1 MAGRLRLAVTGI
13 QDQWLTGEPKIS
25 YFSSIYKRHTRFS
38 TEAVS
43 IPITG
48 NVSLGGNAI
57 ARIPNNV
64 GDLLR
69 SVILK
74 LTLGELPN
82 VTAPG
87 NLYNASPSTSVIQY
101 VDLVI
106 GGQTI
111 QRLTGDYIDLYNQL
125 HSNKDDANTTLYYMN
140 GHNNQIQIVNT
151 PKTFYLNL
159 PFYFFRNPS
168 LAIPIC
174 AITRQLIELHIKF
187 RDADDDVTFRYE
199 EVSGNMVRTKT
210 DIGSIIEASIITD
223 FYFITRDEINFLL
236 TRPMEYLITQQQLST
251 MQFKPNESK
260 KSALL
265 KFTNPVKELFFL
277 AKEETGTT
285 HTIPSFYTIS
295 DPVATFQ
302 AAGGS
307 VISNNGLVAVTYDNG
322 SAGEV
327 NIYEKDSNGN
337 WPSTASATY
346 TGSTGD
352 YFGRVL
358 GVSDDGTRVAMQSA
372 SKIMVVEKQ
381 SNAPTTYTV
390 TVAYVNGGDR
400 YHLNGVDRPQLT
412 FYRGSTYIFDLSDPS
427 NSGHPLGFVTA
438 SPYTDGVVNN
448 YSTNPPGTTGSQVTW
463 TVPTTATSPIWYYC
477 EVHGTGM
484 GAMNTVTDLVAWA
497 QIGSDI
503 SGSFIAVTGSC
514 MTGDGTKVFG
524 SSAAQSGGT
533 NITQVGADID
543 GEAANDYSGSSVSI
557 SSDGSRVAIGA
568 FGNDGTGSVAGHVR
582 VYDESGGTWTQV
594 GADID
599 GEAAFDRSGEGG
611 EYAGQSVSLSGNGSR
626 VAIGANS
633 NDGNGNRSGHVR
645 VYDES
650 GGTWTQ
656 VGADIDGEAPED
668 FSGWSV
674 SLSEDGSRVAIGAI
688 YNDGTDTSAGHVRV
702 YAESG
707 GTWTQ
712 VGADIDGEAATDQS
726 GYSVSMNSDGT
737 RVAIGANQNDGTG
750 GNAGHVRVYA
760 ESGGTWTQVGADIDG
775 EAANDWSGVSVSM
788 NSDGTR
794 VAIGARFNDDNG
806 NNAGHVR
813 VYDESGGTW
822 TQVGADIDGE
832 AADDW
837 SGASVS
843 LSSDGTKLAVGA
855 PYNDGNG
862 NSAGHVR
869 VYAESGGTWTQVG
882 ADIDGEAA
890 GDRSGAS
897 VSISGDGSRV
907 VIGAQYNDATS
918 GTTYSS
924 EGHARVYSITN
935 QAAVPGATS
944 SWEYSGSS
952 WSQYRPD
959 ITGSQSVTRI
969 SHSTNGEILGLED
982 ANKVIIYATTDGVST
997 YTKRH
1002 ADTEYNDQ
1010 YHSLSS
1016 DGANLVSLYS
1026 SGSKVWNGTNYVYD
1040 GAGGTQVPW
1049 YTTSADSTVEIS
1061 RNGNLVFWN
1070 DDSGGAFKLYS
1081 KSTVNENV
1089 QWTLQ
1094 TSLTRTAAVPLKM
1107 SALGSDAI
1115 IVTGVDSS
1123 TNANVY
1129 DITANPERI
1138 EDRLL
1143 DTTSSDQEFSSHV
1156 TGKRSD
1162 YRFVKNIKFECNGKT
1177 MFDHTGTY
1185 LAYEQSL
1192 IHHTGCPDPGYEFY
1206 MYSFALKPEL
1216 YYPTGQL
1223 NMSRIIHK
1231 KLDVELDEVSTTRN
1245 INLSIYALNYNV
1257 LHVEGGLAGLKF

>member
-48 NVSLGGNAI
+48 NISLGGNAI

-174 AITRQLIELHIKF
+174 AITRQLIEIHVKF

-210 DIGSIIEASIITD
+210 NIGSIVDASIIAD
-223 FYFITRDEINFLL
+223 FYFITRDEINFLI
-236 TRPMEYLITQQQLST
+236 TRPMEYVITQQQLST

-265 KFTNPVKELFFL
+265 KFTNPVKELLFL

-285 HTIPSFYTIS
+285 HIIPPFYTIS

-302 AAGGS
+302 AQGGS

-322 SAGEV
+322 STGEV
-327 NIYEKDSNGN
+327 NIYEKDSSGN

-358 GVSDDGTRVAMQSA
+358 GVSDDGTRVAIQSA

-381 SNAPTTYTV
+381 ST
-390 TVAYVNGGDR
+390 
-400 YHLNGVDRPQLT
+400 
-412 FYRGSTYIFDLSDPS
+412 
-427 NSGHPLGFVTA
+427 
-438 SPYTDGVVNN
+438 
-448 YSTNPPGTTGSQVTW
+448 
-463 TVPTTATSPIWYYC
+463 
-477 EVHGTGM
+477 
-484 GAMNTVTDLVAWA
+484 AWA

-503 SGSFIAVTGSC
+503 TATFSTITGSC

-524 SSAAQSGGT
+524 SCSIPDPVATTWTQLGSSINGQSSY
-533 NITQVGADID
+533 
-543 GEAANDYSGSSVSI
+543 DYTGWSVSI
-557 SSDGSRVAIGA
+557 SSDGTRAAIGA
-568 FGNDGTGSVAGHVR
+568 YGNPTEGR
-582 VYDESGGTWTQV
+582 VMVFEESGGTWTQV
-594 GADID
+594 GSDII
-599 GEAAFDRSGEGG
+599 GE
-611 EYAGQSVSLSGNGSR
+611 L
-626 VAIGANS
+626 S
-633 NDGNGNRSGHVR
+633 NDGGQD
-645 VYDES
+645 Y
-650 GGTWTQ
+650 
-656 VGADIDGEAPED
+656 
-668 FSGWSV
+668 SGWSV
-674 SLSEDGSRVAIGAI
+674 SLSGDGSRLAIGAI
-688 YNDGTDTSAGHVRV
+688 HNSVSFVAYPNTNPNQYKGHVRV

-707 GTWTQ
+707 GTWSQ
-712 VGADIDGEAATDQS
+712 VGADIDGEDAYDYS
-726 GYSVSMNSDGT
+726 GWSVSLSDDGT
-737 RVAIGANQNDGTG
+737 RVAIGTYG
-750 GNAGHVRVYA
+750 
-760 ESGGTWTQVGADIDG
+760 
-775 EAANDWSGVSVSM
+775 
-788 NSDGTR
+788 
-794 VAIGARFNDDNG
+794 NDDNG

-813 VYDESGGTW
+813 VYSESSGTWTQMGTDIDGEAAEDQSGWSVSLSGDGLRLAIGARYNDGGGSSSGHVRVYSESGGTW
-822 TQVGADIDGE
+822 TQLGSDIDGG
-832 AADDW
+832 AQFDYSGW
-837 SGASVS
+837 SVSMSYDGTRLAIGAPGASHLGGV
-843 LSSDGTKLAVGA
+843 
-855 PYNDGNG
+855 
-862 NSAGHVR
+862 GHVA
-869 VYAESGGTWTQVG
+869 VYAESGGVWTQVG
-882 ADIDGEAA
+882 SNIDGEAT
-890 GDRSGAS
+890 GDYSGQS
-897 VSISGDGSRV
+897 VSISSDGTRVAIKDIGADRVRVYSESNGVWTKTGGNIAGVSAGRNPGNIPGKLVSMSGDGTRLM
-907 VIGAQYNDATS
+907 IGDPYNTTS
-918 GTTYSS
+918 GTNGGQVRIFALTTST
-924 EGHARVYSITN
+924 VP
-935 QAAVPGATS
+935 AVL

-952 WSQYRPD
+952 WSEYRSD
-959 ITGSQSVTRI
+959 IIVNTAVSRI

-982 ANKVIIYATTDGVST
+982 VTPVGVGLYEYSTVIYATTDGVST

-1002 ADTEYNDQ
+1002 ADTEYNEP

-1016 DGANLVSLYS
+1016 DGANLVSLGTL
-1026 SGSKVWNGTNYVYD
+1026 GSKVWNGTNYVYD

-1049 YTTSADSTVEIS
+1049 YTTSVDSTVEIS
-1061 RNGNLVFWN
+1061 RNGSLVFWN
-1070 DDSGGAFKLYS
+1070 DDSTTNFKLYS
-1081 KSTVNENV
+1081 KSTVNGNV
-1089 QWTLQ
+1089 QWTLE
-1094 TSLTRTAAVPLKM
+1094 TSRARTAAVPLKM

-1115 IVTGVDSS
+1115 IVTGVDSPS
-1123 TNANVY
+1123 NANIY
-1129 DITANPERI
+1129 DITYTPERV

-1143 DTTSSDQEFSSHV
+1143 NTSSSDQEFSSHV
-1156 TGKRSD
+1156 VGKRSD
-1162 YRFVKNIKFECNGKT
+1162 YRFVKNIRLECNGKT
-1177 MFDHTGTY
+1177 MFDHTGKY

-1192 IHHTGCPDPGYEFY
+1192 IHHTGCPDAGYEFY

>member
-69 SVILK
+69 SAILK

-125 HSNKDDANTTLYYMN
+125 HSNKDDADTTLYYMN

-151 PKTFYLNL
+151 PRTFYLNL

-174 AITRQLIELHIKF
+174 AITRQLIEIHIKF

-210 DIGSIIEASIITD
+210 DIGSIVEASIIAD

-285 HTIPSFYTIS
+285 HTIPPSYTIS
-295 DPVATFQ
+295 GPVATFQ
-302 AAGGS
+302 ASGGS

-322 SAGEV
+322 STGEV
-327 NIYEKDSNGN
+327 NIYEKDSSGN

-372 SKIMVVEKQ
+372 SKTMVVEKI
-381 SNAPTTYTV
+381 
-390 TVAYVNGGDR
+390 G
-400 YHLNGVDRPQLT
+400 
-412 FYRGSTYIFDLSDPS
+412 
-427 NSGHPLGFVTA
+427 NS
-438 SPYTDGVVNN
+438 
-448 YSTNPPGTTGSQVTW
+448 W
-463 TVPTTATSPIWYYC
+463 T
-477 EVHGTGM
+477 
-484 GAMNTVTDLVAWA
+484 

-503 SGSFIAVTGSC
+503 TATFSTITGSC
-514 MTGDGTKVFG
+514 LTGDGTKVFG
-524 SSAAQSGGT
+524 SCSVPDPVSTWTQLGSAINGQSSYDYTGWSVSISSDGTRVAIGAYGSDQGRTMVFEESGGT
-533 NITQVGADID
+533 WTQVGVDILGELSND
-543 GEAANDYSGSSVSI
+543 GGQDYSGYSVSL

-568 FGNDGTGSVAGHVR
+568 IHNSVSFVAYPNTNPNQYKGHVR
-582 VYDESGGTWTQV
+582 VYAENGGAWSQV

-599 GEAAFDRSGEGG
+599 GEDTFD
-611 EYAGQSVSLSGNGSR
+611 Y
-626 VAIGANS
+626 
-633 NDGNGNRSGHVR
+633 
-645 VYDES
+645 
-650 GGTWTQ
+650 
-656 VGADIDGEAPED
+656 
-668 FSGWSV
+668 SGWSV
-674 SLSEDGSRVAIGAI
+674 SLSD
-688 YNDGTDTSAGHVRV
+688 
-702 YAESG
+702 
-707 GTWTQ
+707 
-712 VGADIDGEAATDQS
+712 
-726 GYSVSMNSDGT
+726 DGT
-737 RVAIGANQNDGTG
+737 RVAIGA
-750 GNAGHVRVYA
+750 Y
-760 ESGGTWTQVGADIDG
+760 S
-775 EAANDWSGVSVSM
+775 
-788 NSDGTR
+788 
-794 VAIGARFNDDNG
+794 NDDNG

-813 VYDESGGTW
+813 VYSESGGTW
-822 TQVGADIDGE
+822 TQMGADIDGE
-832 AADDW
+832 AAEDQ
-837 SGASVS
+837 SGWSVS
-843 LSSDGTKLAVGA
+843 L
-855 PYNDGNG
+855 
-862 NSAGHVR
+862 
-869 VYAESGGTWTQVG
+869 
-882 ADIDGEAA
+882 
-890 GDRSGAS
+890 
-897 VSISGDGSRV
+897 SGDGSRLA
-907 VIGAQYNDATS
+907 IGARYNDGGGSSSGHVRIYSESGGSWTQLGSDIDGGAQFDYSGWSVSMSYDGTRVAIGAPGASHLGGVGHVAVYEESGGVWTQVGSNIDGEATGDYSGQSVSISSDGTRVAIKDIGADRVRVYSESNGVWTKTGGNIAGVSAGRNPGNIPGKLVSMSGNGTRLIIGDPYNATS
-918 GTTYSS
+918 GTNGGQVRMFTL
-924 EGHARVYSITN
+924 
-935 QAAVPGATS
+935 ATS
-944 SWEYSGSS
+944 TIPAVLSWEYSGSS
-952 WSQYRPD
+952 WSEYRSD
-959 ITGSQSVTRI
+959 IIVNTAVSRI

-982 ANKVIIYATTDGVST
+982 VTSVGVGLYEYNTVIYATTDGVST

-1002 ADTEYNDQ
+1002 ADTEYNEP

-1016 DGANLVSLYS
+1016 DGANLVSLGTL
-1026 SGSKVWNGTNYVYD
+1026 GSKVWNGTNYVYD

-1061 RNGNLVFWN
+1061 RNGSLVFWN
-1070 DDSGGAFKLYS
+1070 DDNTTNFKLYS
-1081 KSTVNENV
+1081 KSTVNGNV
-1089 QWTLQ
+1089 QWTLDS
-1094 TSLTRTAAVPLKM
+1094 SLARTAAVPLKM

-1123 TNANVY
+1123 TNANIY
-1129 DITANPERI
+1129 DIIYNPERF
-1138 EDRLL
+1138 EDHLL
-1143 DTTSSDQEFSSHV
+1143 NTSSSDQEFSSHV
-1156 TGKRSD
+1156 AGKRSD
-1162 YRFVKNIKFECNGKT
+1162 YRFVKNIRLECNGKT

-1257 LHVEGGLAGLKF
+1257 IHVEGGLAGLKF